1 MEQLIDRLI
10 FTLGTIEVK
19 GKANL
24 DALLGCILTLEQ
36 LKEKISQAVKNSDA
50 ENEQG

>member
-1 MEQLIDRLI
+1 MEKLINSLI
-10 FTLGTIEVK
+10 YTLGTIEVK

-36 LKEKISQAVKNSDA
+36 LKEKISQAVKNDDT
-50 ENEQG
+50 ENKQG

>member
-1 MEQLIDRLI
+1 MEKILDRLI
-10 FTLGTIEVK
+10 YTLGTIEVK
-19 GKANL
+19 GKENM

-36 LKEKISQAVKNSDA
+36 LKEKISQAVNNGDT